1 MKKTAAI
8 PPNTLRFCITSDIVD
23 RDGDLVIPSG
33 GQWVEYMAN
42 PVVLWAHQFYQLPV
56 AKCVGIGRDDHA
68 VYADFQFAVEEHEFA
83 AQVYRLYD
91 GGYLNAVS
99 IGFQVLEAGP
109 PDYQT
114 IKARPDPER
123 RCRRVIR
130 RWNLLEVSC
139 VPIGSNPEA
148 LRKAVAAGLV
158 TSKSLLGS
166 LAAEIGAQALR
177 DVVRKSLGWGTARID
192 RLTPQELASLV
203 NAIGAEPPQIKGSA
217 VPLQLATTDSISE
230 DIARGIRAGIPKVVQ
245 EAVAKSME
253 LFK

>member
-1 MKKTAAI
+1 MSVDRRRSPSTRDVTTKVFHGTVKKTAAI

-83 AQVYRLYD
+83 AEVHRLYD

-148 LRKAVAAGLV
+148 LQGRRRGPRHVQIAPGLAR
-158 TSKSLLGS
+158 G
-166 LAAEIGAQALR
+166 R
-177 DVVRKSLGWGTARID
+177 DWSPGPPRR
-192 RLTPQELASLV
+192 RPQEPGLGDRPDRPPYSPRV
-203 NAIGAEPPQIKGSA
+203 GESGQRHWRGA
-217 VPLQLATTDSISE
+217 ATDQ
-230 DIARGIRAGIPKVVQ
+230 G
-245 EAVAKSME
+245 
-253 LFK
+253 